1 VLNDFVIVLKCGF
14 SRVLILVGRLP
25 VFNVTKANKNHFSML
40 VFIFY
45 AKNVANKGVCC
56 LGK

>member
-14 SRVLILVGRLP
+14 TRVLILVGRLP
-25 VFNVTKANKNHFSML
+25 VFNAVKANKNHFSVL
-40 VFIFY
+40 VSIFY
-45 AKNVANKGVCC
+45 DKNVGSNKVSC